1 MKNVLVTGGNGFIG
15 SWLCKNLVENNAEVT
30 AMVYADNEMFQKQGI
45 ADSVKV
51 VIGDI
56 GNREEIEKA
65 FSESKPDVCFHLA
78 AKSTQEQVVE
88 DEKAAFETNVEGTRN
103 VLEEA
108 KKYGSAIVFISTAR
122 AYGDLTEE
130 CVDEEQP
137 LIGTGQYAKSKIAA
151 ENVCREFSKDVS
163 IGIARLTNV
172 FGGYDSNY
180 SRLVPST
187 VRNLLAG
194 KPAQI
199 YGKGESLRD
208 MLYIEDVVEGLL
220 MLGQKALSQKL
231 EAEAFNIASGN
242 ARSLKEVVEEIS
254 KILGKSIEPEFSG
267 EEANTREVLCIEKAE
282 KQLIADLQIQL
293 TELTNNLKPNKKK
306 LAFGFYRDHSITE
319 HNREVKKWSKK

>member
-103 VLEEA
+103 VLEAA

-208 MLYIEDVVEGLL
+208 MLYIEDVVEGLRL
-220 MLGQKALSQKL
+220 LSEKAVKEKLG
-231 EAEAFNIASGN
+231 AEAFNFGSGKTY
-242 ARSLKEVVEEIS
+242 SVKEIV
-254 KILGKSIEPEFSG
+254 KIIRKLIGSSQEPVFSG
-267 EEANTREVLCIEKAE
+267 EEKNSKFCLCIEKAE
-282 KQLIADLQIQL
+282 K
-293 TELTNNLKPNKKK
+293 ELGWKPKYSLEEGLKKTIEYYKQN
-306 LAFGFYRDHSITE
+306 
-319 HNREVKKWSKK
+319 